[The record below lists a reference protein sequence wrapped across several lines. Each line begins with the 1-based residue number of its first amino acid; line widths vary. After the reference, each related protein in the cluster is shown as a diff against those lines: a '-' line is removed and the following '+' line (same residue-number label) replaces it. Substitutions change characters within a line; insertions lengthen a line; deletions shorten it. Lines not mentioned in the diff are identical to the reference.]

1 MSCYVLTHWQ
11 ERLPDTTYHLRWV
24 RTWSYTRESTERS
37 HKQRVVWCRLSGLI
51 GKRPHLCPM
60 TYYLYFR
67 LSSSPIIYCSYTLNW
82 IQFGF
87 CFPFNNAFTL
97 ILISMVWPTNHIV
110 SDAKL
115 RVHLESVAS
124 EQHWTT
130 LNSIEQQCTTVNNSV
145 MDRHWDHAQHANH
158 CQPLPTMISV
168 LIILLYQISNE
179 EIWKCVSIDRNLYY
193 LLDKLCIKLFEHI
206 LHINSNVLQVLVA
219 IAIPVSRDIWEF
231 GCTQIPIS
239 FTTRYSALRWE
250 LSNTLSLLIYLISL
264 IITDHSLTGSFLV
277 INIRFKCIRIN
288 DCLI

>member
-1 MSCYVLTHWQ
+1 MSCQIRSWGFTWN
-11 ERLPDTTYHLRWV
+11 RLQV
-24 RTWSYTRESTERS
+24 N
-37 HKQRVVWCRLSGLI
+37 
-51 GKRPHLCPM
+51 
-60 TYYLYFR
+60 
-67 LSSSPIIYCSYTLNW
+67 SS
-82 IQFGF
+82 
-87 CFPFNNAFTL
+87 
-97 ILISMVWPTNHIV
+97 
-110 SDAKL
+110 
-115 RVHLESVAS
+115 
-124 EQHWTT
+124 
-130 LNSIEQQCTTVNNSV
+130 EQQCDGQALRPRT
-145 MDRHWDHAQHANH
+145 A

-277 INIRFKCIRIN
+277 INIRFECIRIN